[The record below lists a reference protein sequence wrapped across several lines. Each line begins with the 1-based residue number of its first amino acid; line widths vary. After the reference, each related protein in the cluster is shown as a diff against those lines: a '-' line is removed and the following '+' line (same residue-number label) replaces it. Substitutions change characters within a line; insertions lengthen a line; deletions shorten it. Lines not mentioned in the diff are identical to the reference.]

1 MAQPTSVKRTLIDK
15 ANTTVVAATAGA
27 CFVVIFC
34 LVASWTLF
42 SQFNY
47 QNRVIGKKNVAI
59 KQLKEDKKALDTLKD
74 AYDAFVNSSQ
84 NIIGGNPLGSG
95 PQDGDN
101 AKIVLDA
108 LPSKYDFPALTTS
121 MEKILTSQNVSID
134 TLTGTDDTVNQATN
148 ETSSA
153 PAPIAMPF
161 TASASGSYD
170 QIHNVLIALD
180 RSIRP
185 VKIGKLTISGGQD
198 KVTLNIDAETYFQPA
213 KVFKANKEVVK

>member
-59 KQLKEDKKALDTLKD
+59 KQLKDDKKALATLKD
-74 AYDAFVNSSQ
+74 SYDAFVNSSQ
-84 NIIGGNPLGSG
+84 NIINGNPLGSG

-121 MEKILTSQNVSID
+121 MEKILISQNVSID
-134 TLTGTDDTVNQATN
+134 TLTGTDDTVNQAAN
-148 ETSSA
+148 ETSST
-153 PAPIAMPF
+153 PEPIAMPF

-198 KVTLNIDAETYFQPA
+198 KISLNIDAETYFQPA
-213 KVFKANKEVVK
+213 KVFRATKEVVK